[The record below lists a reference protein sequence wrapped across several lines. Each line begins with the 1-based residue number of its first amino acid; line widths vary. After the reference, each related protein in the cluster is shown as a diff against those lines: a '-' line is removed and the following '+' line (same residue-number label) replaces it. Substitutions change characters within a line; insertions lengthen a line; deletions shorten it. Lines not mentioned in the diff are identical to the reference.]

1 MEVLR
6 VSVLDQDVF
15 IIMNLLL
22 ENLRD
27 IQIYF
32 AAAAAAAE
40 MCYYCPDSVE
50 L

>member
-1 MEVLR
+1 M
-6 VSVLDQDVF
+6 SVLDQDVF

-32 AAAAAAAE
+32 AAAAAAE